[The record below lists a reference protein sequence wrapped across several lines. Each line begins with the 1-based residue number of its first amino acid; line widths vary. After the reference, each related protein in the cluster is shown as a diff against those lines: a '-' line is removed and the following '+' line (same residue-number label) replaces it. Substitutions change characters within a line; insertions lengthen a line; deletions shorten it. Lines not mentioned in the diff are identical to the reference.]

1 MFDRD
6 STASA
11 PAIQCSYKEVAPEDR
26 AHFRSLEVK
35 INEEDRESDNS
46 SGDNATHFSHVQP
59 NKIEVHSTIGW
70 TYMALGGA
78 KL

>member
-1 MFDRD
+1 MFDRE
-6 STASA
+6 STGSH
-11 PAIQCSYKEVAPEDR
+11 PAIQSSYREVAAEEKGQL
-26 AHFRSLEVK
+26 RSIEVK

-46 SGDNATHFSHVQP
+46 SGDNATHFSHAQP

-70 TYMALGGA
+70 TYMALGVA